1 MACGFKPYAHMHER
15 MSFLISAIFSNR
27 SRSDT
32 VKIEVQDG
40 KAFREAYGINKELS
54 ISQREKKKIH
64 RQYE

>member
-1 MACGFKPYAHMHER
+1 MLSGQYR
-15 MSFLISAIFSNR
+15 R
-27 SRSDT
+27 RSDT

-54 ISQREKKKIH
+54 ISQREKIKIH